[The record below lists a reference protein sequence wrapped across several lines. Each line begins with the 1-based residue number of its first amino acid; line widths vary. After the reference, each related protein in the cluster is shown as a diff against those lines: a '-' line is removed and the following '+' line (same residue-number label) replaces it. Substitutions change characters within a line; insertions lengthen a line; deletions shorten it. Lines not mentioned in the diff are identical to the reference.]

1 MLLAPDLSPGALTT
15 DLAWQMLETAPGA
28 ALTPEAADAVD
39 DWIAAPVPGTAAQ
52 ALVASGRFDPTHP
65 RPLHERDFWYR
76 TTFSGTGAEL
86 WRFAGLATFCEVWL
100 NGRHIASHD
109 TMHRGLACQLD
120 AEGPARLHLHFKA
133 LNPVL
138 ARFKGRARWRQRMI
152 APANLRH
159 VRHTLLGHMAGW
171 CPPIHLVGPWR
182 TISRHRADA
191 PRLLSRTIG
200 LEGRDGAVQLRLYL
214 PRPVHRLE
222 LKLGEQTLATSGA
235 AEGDIVLCGHVS
247 QPAQWW
253 PHTHGTP
260 ALHPL
265 RLELDG
271 LPLPLPPAGFRTI
284 EIDRG
289 EGAFALRVNGE
300 PVFARGACWTPADLL
315 SPGTAQAATLAML
328 ERMQRTGMNMLR
340 VGGTMFYE
348 DEAFFAACD
357 RLGLLVWHDAMLA
370 NFDYPAHDPAFV
382 AEVAA
387 EAEAFL
393 AMAAPHPA
401 LAIFCGGSEVQQQ
414 AQMMG
419 AAFDLHTDPLAGG
432 VLPAAAAR
440 AGVAYVPNSP
450 SGGPLAFENRVGPS
464 HYYGVGAYLRPI
476 EDARRAAPRFAS
488 ECLALAHVPA
498 EVPAGMM
505 PHDPAWKR
513 GVPRDGAASWDFE
526 DVREHY
532 LAQLYGE
539 DPLKLRRERLDRY
552 LAVSR
557 AVSCDLMQAVF
568 SEWRRPGSSCQGG
581 LIWQWRD
588 LFPGPGWGLV
598 TCDGEA
604 KPPLE
609 ALAHVLAPVQVLV
622 TDEGLDGLGLHLL
635 NETGRALELRLDL
648 ICLRHG
654 EVPVAEASRPVTLPP
669 RSAQSLSSSAL
680 LGRFF
685 DITYAY
691 RFGPPAHDVTCALLV
706 DPQDETLVSLACH
719 FPQGRNL
726 PASGFAL
733 ETELTPLDDGGAL
746 LDVRA
751 PRFAQYVTLLS
762 ETHRARDNWFHLPP
776 GRTRRIRLE
785 PRGTTST
792 VSGEL
797 SCLNSTLPTWL
808 GP

>member
-1 MLLAPDLSPGALTT
+1 MRSPPDLSAGALTT
-15 DLAWQMLETAPGA
+15 DLAWDMLETTPGA
-28 ALTPEAADAVD
+28 ASSPEAADAD
-39 DWIAAPVPGTAAQ
+39 GNWIVAPVPGTAAQ
-52 ALVASGRFDPTHP
+52 ALAAAGRFDASQP
-65 RPLHERDFWYR
+65 RPLHDSDFWYR

-86 WRFAGLATFCEVWL
+86 WRFAGLATLCDVWL

-109 TMHRGLACQLD
+109 TMHRGLDCRLD
-120 AEGPARLHLHFKA
+120 AAGPARLHLHFKA

-138 ARFKGRARWRQRMI
+138 AGFKGRARWRQRMI

-159 VRHTLLGHMAGW
+159 VRHTLLGHMPGW

-182 TISRHRADA
+182 AISRQPADA

-200 LEGRDGAVQLRLYL
+200 LEGSDGTVQLRLHL
-214 PRPVHRLE
+214 PRPARRLE
-222 LKLGEQTLATSGA
+222 LKLGEKTLATASA
-235 AEGDIVLCGHVS
+235 AQGDVTLCGHVS
-247 QPAQWW
+247 RPALWW

-260 ALHPL
+260 ALHAL
-265 RLELDG
+265 RLEVDDVA
-271 LPLPLPPAGFRTI
+271 LPLPPIGFRTLEI
-284 EIDRG
+284 ERA
-289 EGAFALRVNGE
+289 EGAFGLKVNGV

-315 SPGTAQAATLAML
+315 SPGTAQVATVAML
-328 ERMQRTGMNMLR
+328 ERVQRAGMNMLR
-340 VGGTMFYE
+340 VGGTMLYE

-370 NFDYPAHDPAFV
+370 NFDYPAQNAGFA
-382 AEVAA
+382 AEVKA

-393 AMAAPHPA
+393 AMAAPHPS
-401 LAIFCGGSEVQQQ
+401 LAVFCGGSEVQQQ

-419 AAFDLHTDPLAGG
+419 AAFDLDTDPLAGG
-432 VLPAAAAR
+432 VLPAAAAQ
-440 AGVAYVPNSP
+440 AGVAYVGNSP
-450 SGGPLAFENRVGPS
+450 SGGPLSFENRAGPS
-464 HYYGVGAYLRPI
+464 HYYGVGAYLRPL

-488 ECLALAHVPA
+488 ECLALAHVPSV
-498 EVPAGMM
+498 VPAGMM
-505 PHDPAWKR
+505 PHDPTWKR

-532 LAQLYGE
+532 LAQLYGVE
-539 DPLKLRRERLDRY
+539 PLKLRREALDRY
-552 LAVSR
+552 LALSR
-557 AVSCDLMQAVF
+557 AVSCDLMEAVF
-568 SEWRRPGSSCQGG
+568 SEWRRPGSTSRGG

-588 LFPGPGWGLV
+588 LLPGPGWGLV

-604 KPPLE
+604 KPPLD

-635 NETGRALELRLDL
+635 NETERPHELRLDL
-648 ICLRHG
+648 ICLRQG
-654 EVPVAEASRPVTLPP
+654 QVPVAEASRPVTLAP

-726 PASGFAL
+726 PVADFTL
-733 ETELTPLDDGGAL
+733 ETELTTLADGGAL

-751 PRFAQYVTLLS
+751 PRFAQYVHLVS

-776 GRTRRIRLE
+776 GRSRRILLE
-785 PRGTTST
+785 PRGTTPS

-797 SCLNSTLPTWL
+797 SCLNSALPTWL